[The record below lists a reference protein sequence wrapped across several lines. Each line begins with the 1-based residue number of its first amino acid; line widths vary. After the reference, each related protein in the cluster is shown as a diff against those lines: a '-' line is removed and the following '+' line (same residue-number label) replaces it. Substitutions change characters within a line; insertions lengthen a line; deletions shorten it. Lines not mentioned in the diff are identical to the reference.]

1 MKKSRLILL
10 LAISGSFFLFS
21 CSEKTANTSTDA
33 SVDSAFLLT
42 TQGLGELKMGMD
54 VKELEKVLGEKIT
67 LMNQNP
73 QEVWID
79 SAEIKYKGEPA
90 TVFFDRRYLTD
101 TTFDLVLGGI
111 KTSGSGF
118 KTGTGIGIGSG
129 KDEIWNAYREGY
141 IFNMYP
147 DYEDSTFTNFS
158 KTRSFI
164 YVTTGEGD
172 NAILF
177 SLENDKVKMFELRRN
192 YDDEE

>member
-1 MKKSRLILL
+1 MKKNRLFLS
-10 LAISGSFFLFS
+10 LAISCSFFLFS

-111 KTSGSGF
+111 KTSGSGC

>member
-1 MKKSRLILL
+1 MKKVRLVSL
-10 LAISGSFFLFS
+10 LAISGTLFLFS
-21 CSEKTANTSTDA
+21 CGEKTANTSANAT
-33 SVDSAFLLT
+33 VDSAFLLT
-42 TQGLGELKMGMD
+42 TEGLGELRVGMD

-79 SAEIKYKGEPA
+79 SAQIKYRGEPA

-111 KTSGSGF
+111 RTSGAGF

>member
-1 MKKSRLILL
+1 MKKKRLISL
-10 LAISGSFFLFS
+10 LAIYGSFLLIS
-21 CSEKTANTSTDA
+21 CGEKTANTSTDA
-33 SVDSAFLLT
+33 AVDSAFLMT
-42 TQGLGELKMGMD
+42 TEGLGELKMGME

-67 LMNQNP
+67 LMNQNT

-79 SAEIKYKGEPA
+79 SAEIRYRGEAA
-90 TVFFDRRYLTD
+90 TLFFDRRHLTD
-101 TTFDLVLGGI
+101 TSFDLVLGGI
-111 KTSGSGF
+111 KTSGAGF
-118 KTGTGIGIGSG
+118 KTRTGIGIGSG
-129 KDEIWNAYREGY
+129 KDEIWKAYREGY